1 MSGGRQ
7 EDLMAM
13 LTGVACVCEQWA
25 AVGAA
30 QEVPQGSV
38 VSPFQSTY
46 RPGIGL
52 NAYLLRLASGLRFE
66 EIEPVFLVAL
76 VYLDRLDRSG
86 APTTVT
92 HLTIHRMMAACL
104 WASVKFLLDDHHDA
118 ATHSRL
124 AGIPARETRRL
135 EEALLQ
141 RLDWRLNVTSD
152 DLTTYREAL
161 APVCFAHAAPL
172 VPTRRAFSD
181 GQPRLGGL
189 ALRIAA

>member
-7 EDLMAM
+7 EDLRAM
-13 LTGVACVCEQWA
+13 LTGVARVCEHWA
-25 AVGAA
+25 AARGAE
-30 QEVPQGSV
+30 EVPQGSV
-38 VSPFQSTY
+38 VSPFQSKY

-66 EIEPVFLVAL
+66 EIESVVLVAL

-86 APTTVT
+86 TPTTVT

-104 WASVKFLLDDHHDA
+104 WASVKFLLDDHHDT

-124 AGIPARETRRL
+124 AGIPASETRRL

-141 RLDWRLNVTSD
+141 RLDWRLHVTTD

-161 APVCFAHAAPL
+161 APACFAHAGPFMS
-172 VPTRRAFSD
+172 TRRARPLTGSR
-181 GQPRLGGL
+181 G
-189 ALRIAA
+189 